1 MSFPTFDFI
10 ELSQEDVWEE
20 SELYNYLAPT
30 KFMFVIFQERGD
42 GAYAKGGGISKKEW
56 RSMQDQIAKEDV
68 HRQFYLRI

>member
-30 KFMFVIFQERGD
+30 KFLFVIFQERDD
-42 GAYAKGGGISKKEW
+42 GEYRA
-56 RSMQDQIAKEDV
+56 
-68 HRQFYLRI
+68 